1 MAMTEPHLRIGI
13 MYEPEIIFRLNETY
27 LLAPNGIPYEGIQ
40 KVNYREGKIWLNDE
54 LVDEETLIFEPVRYH
69 EASFELNDV
78 TIGIQFHWERK
89 EDQSFKGSLEIMI
102 ENEKLSAI
110 NILPLEDYLVSV
122 ISSEMS
128 ATSNVELLKAHA
140 IISRSWMLAQ
150 TQKSNSL
157 KQTGKTYQSI
167 SETPEEYIRWYDR
180 EDHLNFDVCADDH
193 CQRYQGITRQ
203 STQIVE
209 QAVARTRGMLLMNN
223 GKICDARFSKSCGGI
238 SETFENVWE
247 PEVHPYL
254 QFIIDNPTTPEGF
267 DIDLNNEDAAQ
278 KWIRNAPEAFCNT
291 HDKEVLSQV
300 LNDYDQETTD
310 FYRWELTYQQADLA
324 ELIARKSGRDFG
336 VILDLVPVERG
347 LSGRLKKL
355 KIVGSKLTL
364 IIGKELEIR
373 KTLSESHLY
382 SSAFVVD
389 KQNISDG
396 IPAEFVLTGAGWGH
410 GVGLCQIGAAMMGAK
425 GYKYD
430 EILLHYFRGASI
442 SKEY

>member
-1 MAMTEPHLRIGI
+1 MTEPQLSIGI
-13 MYEPEIIFRLNETY
+13 MYQPEIIFRLNQKY
-27 LLAPNGIPYEGIQ
+27 LLAPNGVPFEGIQ
-40 KVNYREGKIWLNDE
+40 KVNYHDGKIWLNDE
-54 LVDEETLIFEPVRYH
+54 VTDLDTLIFEPVRYQ

-89 EDQSFKGSLEIMI
+89 EDQTFKGSLKII
-102 ENEKLSAI
+102 VENEKLTAI
-110 NILPLEDYLVSV
+110 NVLPLEDYLVSV

-128 ATSNVELLKAHA
+128 ATSSLELLKAHA
-140 IISRSWMLAQ
+140 IISRSWLLAQ
-150 TQKSNSL
+150 TAKGKALQHS
-157 KQTGKTYQSI
+157 GKTYQSI

-180 EDHLNFDVCADDH
+180 EDHQNFDVCADDH

-203 STQIVE
+203 STPLVE
-209 QAVARTRGMLLMNN
+209 QAIACTRGMLLMN
-223 GKICDARFSKSCGGI
+223 GDQICDARFSKSCGGI
-238 SETFENVWE
+238 AETFENVWE

-254 QFIIDNPTTPEGF
+254 QAVIDNPSLPEGY
-267 DIDLNNEDAAQ
+267 DADLTNESAADR
-278 KWIRNAPEAFCNT
+278 WIRNAPEAFCNT
-291 HDKEVLSQV
+291 RDKEVLSQV
-300 LNDYDQETTD
+300 LNDYDQETKD
-310 FYRWELTYQQADLA
+310 FYRWNLTYKQADLA

-336 VILDLVPVERG
+336 DILDLVPVERG
-347 LSGRLKKL
+347 KSGRLKKL

-364 IIGKELEIR
+364 TIGKELEIR

-389 KQNISDG
+389 KQNVENG
-396 IPAEFVLTGAGWGH
+396 IPGEFVLTGAGWGH

-430 EILLHYFRGASI
+430 EILLHYFRGASL

>member
-1 MAMTEPHLRIGI
+1 MNMTEPHLRIGI
-13 MYEPEIIFRLNETY
+13 MYQPEIIFRLNETY
-27 LLAPNGIPYEGIQ
+27 LLAPNGVPYEGIQ
-40 KVNYREGKIWLNDE
+40 KVNYRDGKIWLNDE
-54 LVDEETLIFEPVRYH
+54 LVDEETLLFEPVRYH

-102 ENEKLSAI
+102 EEDKLTAI
-110 NILPLEDYLVSV
+110 NILPLEDYLISV

-128 ATSNVELLKAHA
+128 ATSNMELLKAHA
-140 IISRSWMLAQ
+140 IISRSWLLAQ
-150 TQKSNSL
+150 TQKGESI

-209 QAVARTRGMLLMNN
+209 QAVAQTRGMLLMNN

-254 QFIIDNPTTPEGF
+254 QSIIDNPKPAEGF
-267 DIDLNNEDAAQ
+267 DTDLTNEDAAQ

-291 HDKEVLSQV
+291 HDKEVLSQI

-310 FYRWELTYQQADLA
+310 FYRWKLTYQQSDLA

-336 VILDLVPVERG
+336 AILDLIPVERG

-364 IIGKELEIR
+364 TIGKELEIR

-382 SSAFVVD
+382 SSAFVID
-389 KQNISDG
+389 KQNITDG
-396 IPAEFVLTGAGWGH
+396 IPGEFVLTGAGWGH

>member
-1 MAMTEPHLRIGI
+1 MTEPHLRIGI
-13 MYEPEIIFRLNETY
+13 MYHPEIIFRLNETY
-27 LLAPNGIPYEGIQ
+27 LLAPNGVPYEGIQ
-40 KVNYREGKIWLNDE
+40 KVNYRDGKIWLNDE
-54 LVDEETLIFEPVRYH
+54 LVDEETLVFNPVRYH

-89 EDQSFKGSLEIMI
+89 EDQTFKGSLEIMI
-102 ENEKLSAI
+102 EDDQLTAI

-128 ATSNVELLKAHA
+128 ATSNMELLKAHA
-140 IISRSWMLAQ
+140 IVSRSWMLAQ
-150 TQKSNSL
+150 TQKSNLL
-157 KQTGKTYQSI
+157 KETEKIYQSI

-209 QAVARTRGMLLMNN
+209 QAVDKTRGMLLMHND
-223 GKICDARFSKSCGGI
+223 KICDARFSKSCGGI

-247 PEVHPYL
+247 PELHPYL
-254 QFIIDNPTTPEGF
+254 QSIIDNPTLSEGF
-267 DIDLNNEDAAQ
+267 NADLTNEEAAQ

-310 FYRWELTYQQADLA
+310 FYRWKLTYKQADLA

-336 VILDLVPVERG
+336 AILDLIPVERG
-347 LSGRLKKL
+347 LSGRLIKL

-364 IIGKELEIR
+364 TIGKELEIR

-389 KQNISDG
+389 KENITDG
-396 IPAEFVLTGAGWGH
+396 IPDEFILTGAGWGH

>member
-1 MAMTEPHLRIGI
+1 MQEPQIRIGI
-13 MYEPEIIFRLNETY
+13 MHQPEIIFRLNEKY
-27 LLAPNGIPYEGIQ
+27 LLAPKGIPYEAIQ
-40 KVNYREGKIWLNDE
+40 KVSYKEGKIWLNDE
-54 LVDEETLIFEPVRYH
+54 PVDDEVLLFEPVRYH

-89 EDQSFKGSLEIMI
+89 EDQTFKGSLEIRI
-102 ENEKLSAI
+102 EGEKLVAI
-110 NILPLEDYLVSV
+110 NVLPLEDYLVSV

-128 ATSNVELLKAHA
+128 ATSNLELLKAHA
-140 IISRSWMLAQ
+140 VISRSWLLAQ
-150 TQKSNSL
+150 TEKSKSIS
-157 KQTGKTYQSI
+157 QSGKLYQSI
-167 SETPEEYIRWYDR
+167 SETDGEYIRWYDR

-203 STQIVE
+203 STPLVE
-209 QAVARTRGMLLMNN
+209 QAIAETRGILLMNE

-254 QFIIDNPTTPEGF
+254 QSIVDNPTLADGF
-267 DIDLNNEDAAQ
+267 DADLTNEEAAD

-291 HDKEVLSQV
+291 RDKEVLSQV
-300 LNDYDQETTD
+300 LNDYDQKTTD
-310 FYRWELTYQQADLA
+310 FYRWKLVYQQDDLA
-324 ELIARKSGRDFG
+324 ELVARKSGRDFG
-336 VILDLVPVERG
+336 KIVDLIPVERG
-347 LSGRLKKL
+347 HSGRLKKL
-355 KIVGSKLTL
+355 KIVGTKLTL
-364 IIGKELEIR
+364 TIGKELEIR

-389 KQNISDG
+389 KLNVENG
-396 IPAEFVLTGAGWGH
+396 IPAQFELTGAGWGH

-425 GYKYD
+425 GYKHD
-430 EILLHYFRGASI
+430 QILLHYFRGAYL